1 MRPKIAMWSDYRSP
15 PQTRWRSRYRRST
28 RSSIALKILLV
39 AFTSIVAVV
48 GISGIY
54 SEIVDS
60 EWVQNAASRAK
71 RTAVAEVTTR
81 RGPGLVTTVP
91 LSPRGAATTTGEALV
106 SPLRAEPPPPAA
118 AEPPGRPTSVAALQ
132 SPPNETALAV
142 IPDAQA
148 VADSPTNP
156 AAQAAIPVFKPAQR
170 YVSRAPAVKK
180 RVARTEHHR
189 SRSGAYAQNAG
200 GWGGGWGGWPG
211 LGSPYHF

>member
-15 PQTRWRSRYRRST
+15 RQKRWRSRRST
-28 RSSIALKILLV
+28 RSSIGLKVLLI
-39 AFTSIVAVV
+39 AFTAVAAVV
-48 GISGIY
+48 GISAIY

-60 EWVQNAASRAK
+60 EWVQNAVTRAK
-71 RTAVAEVTTR
+71 RTAVAEVATR

-91 LSPRGAATTTGEALV
+91 LSPRGAATTTGEAAV
-106 SPLRAEPPPPAA
+106 SAPRAAVSPPAA
-118 AEPPGRPTSVAALQ
+118 AEPTGARSQVAAVEL
-132 SPPNETALAV
+132 PPNETSLAL

-148 VADSPTNP
+148 VADSPVQP
-156 AAQAAIPVFKPAQR
+156 AQSAIPVFKPAQR
-170 YVSRAPAVKK
+170 YVSKAPVVKK

-189 SRSGAYAQNAG
+189 SRSGAYAQYGG